1 MSDDGKERR
10 VARAQFPGIELISR
24 LAMLEEAI
32 RALAMP
38 EDEQLGLVADLRWR
52 GNFAPP
58 RRDPRS
64 PW

>member
-10 VARAQFPGIELISR
+10 VARAQFPGIE